1 MDDATSTKTTTPGAS
16 ARKPARPKLGPFAH
30 VSMPCRDL
38 AEGKRFYGDVLGGQI
53 RVDTPTFAAFMFGD
67 VEVGIG
73 NQGCTFIEP
82 GNEYPHF
89 AFYCDAETLVA
100 MKDWLTACHIPT
112 SNLWTRHGKETLMFF
127 RDPSGNMIE
136 LYCKGGYAGAER
148 LPKGPPRGHGTAV
161 NVDEL
166 RYETWRLPG

>member
-1 MDDATSTKTTTPGAS
+1 MSDGQTLESTRAKTSTP
-16 ARKPARPKLGPFAH
+16 RRPKLGPFAH

-38 AEGKRFYGDVLGGQI
+38 AEGKKFYREVLGGEM

-73 NQGCTFIEP
+73 SQGCTFIEP
-82 GNEYPHF
+82 GAEYPHF
-89 AFYCDAETLVA
+89 AFYCDAETIVA
-100 MKDWLTACHIPT
+100 MKAWLTACRIPT

-136 LYCKGGYAGAER
+136 LYCKSGYAGAEH
-148 LPKGPPRGHGTAV
+148 LPKGPPRGHGVAV
-161 NVDEL
+161 NVDAL
-166 RYETWRLPG
+166 RYDDWSLPG

>member
-1 MDDATSTKTTTPGAS
+1 MDDAVTRATGDA
-16 ARKPARPKLGPFAH
+16 AKPVPRRPKLGPFAH
-30 VSMPCRDL
+30 VSVPCRDM
-38 AEGKRFYGDVLGGQI
+38 AEGKKFYAEVLGGET
-53 RVDTPTFAAFMFGD
+53 RVNTPTFAAFMFGD

-73 NQGCTFIEP
+73 DQGCTFIEP

-89 AFYCDAETLVA
+89 AFYCDAETIVA
-100 MKDWLTACHIPT
+100 MKRWLTACGIPT

-136 LYCKGGYAGAER
+136 LYCKGGYAGAEH

-166 RYETWRLPG
+166 RYDTWRLPG